1 MRRTT
6 TISLQ
11 LRIVVLVLLLMTAT
25 FAFFA
30 VWGGRAR
37 EQARTQM
44 EQERA
49 VSVQLAA
56 ARIDGLVRSDL
67 AELRETAQRL
77 AEGRSDQLQPRE
89 GPLLE
94 RNPDGSF
101 SGGVY
106 LIDSTGRLLAG
117 TDPIDGVPVG
127 AVLPQSDLLRTLVQD
142 GQPGVSNA
150 VPFGPGGESS
160 LIVAVPLTPSGG
172 QAGTVLFGV
181 TRLADSSFVQAI
193 QPLALGRTGY
203 AQIFDN
209 SGQPVVDIY
218 PERTFGTAVHQQRL
232 AALLVDGQ
240 PQITE
245 CHDCHT
251 PNRISDQQIMAFA
264 PVTSAGWGVVA
275 AQSQGEILAP
285 LRQLQWPLLW
295 GSGILFA
302 FALLFAWLAGRNVVR
317 PLNRLM
323 VACEGIAGGD
333 LERPVPAVGVGEIH
347 RLARAFD
354 TVRDRLAVALS
365 EMLSWNTVLEERVQE
380 KTEDLSRSCNELQAS
395 SDYLQAVVDS
405 LTDEMQIVAR
415 DGTILQVNTARLAST
430 GRLRDELVGQQCCKT
445 LCGGQ
450 GECVREEGRCLVS
463 VVWETG
469 RPGRSTSRECGRQ
482 SRDRFLE
489 VAASPLRDADGNI
502 IAVVEVMRDVTESRA
517 LQEEVLLRN
526 RELSALNE
534 VLLAAGE
541 SLELHT
547 VLSLVARTVGNVF
560 GADAVT
566 ILLAPR
572 AGETLWHA
580 GVELP
585 EPQVRDLLRDAFQD
599 GVGRD
604 GSPEP
609 VIFEDLPGEAGPA
622 YGALAAAGIGA
633 LALVPL
639 RFGERPV
646 ASLALAFRERRGFS
660 SQDVGLLRS
669 IGSQLA
675 LAIDRALLY
684 HEQQRAAARA
694 SSLLGIAAEIS
705 ALESLDYVLERIVAE
720 AATLL
725 GMEKAQLLLFGEN
738 GLDTTVSVSA
748 GNRTVRV
755 AHQQPWREQGLG
767 GLAAST
773 GAPVWTADYTAD
785 PRFNHVA
792 QEDAWADGIYFA
804 IAVPL
809 QAGSRVIGVLY
820 VGSAS
825 ANQFEE
831 EDVSLL
837 LGFASHAA
845 IAIENARLFSEAGKV
860 EALRE
865 LDTLR
870 SQLVSTVSHELR
882 TPLAGIKAYSTALL
896 RTDVKRSESMQREYL
911 SAIDLDCDR
920 LTTLVEESLDV
931 SRIRAG
937 MPGLNREPLSPV
949 GAIERAIAAIRPV
962 AKRRVIACEADPDLP
977 PAWGDPERMQQVLG
991 NLLSNALN
999 YSKSPSPVTVSA
1011 RLVGKDIRFAV
1022 ADRGVGL
1029 RADEYE
1035 RIFEPFY
1042 RGDGAKVG
1050 RVRGTGLGLAI
1061 CKGIVEAHGGRI
1073 WVESE
1078 PGKGSTFY
1086 FTLPTHRAAKTAA
1099 KG

>member
-1 MRRTT
+1 VPRIT

-30 VWGGRAR
+30 AWGGQAR
-37 EQARTQM
+37 QQARTQM

-56 ARIDGLVRSDL
+56 ARIDGLVRGDL
-67 AELRETAQRL
+67 GELRETAQAL
-77 AEGRSDQLQPRE
+77 AEGGGGQLQPQAAPR
-89 GPLLE
+89 LD
-94 RNPDGSF
+94 RNADGSF

-117 TDPIDGVPVG
+117 TDPIPGIPVG

-142 GQPGVSNA
+142 GQPGVSSA
-150 VPFGPGGESS
+150 VPFGPGDESS
-160 LIVAVPLTPSGG
+160 LLVAVPLTPSGG
-172 QAGTVLFGV
+172 QAGAILFGV
-181 TRLADSSFVQAI
+181 TRLAGSSFVEAI

-209 SGQPVVDIY
+209 SGRPLVDIY

-232 AALLVDGQ
+232 ASLLVDGQ
-240 PQITE
+240 PQTTE

-251 PNRISDQQIMAFA
+251 PNRISDKQLMAFA
-264 PVTSAGWGVVA
+264 PVASAGWGVVA
-275 AQSQGEILAP
+275 AQSEGEILAP

-302 FALLFAWLAGRNVVR
+302 FALLFSWLAGRNVVR

-333 LERPVPAVGVGEIH
+333 LERPVPAVGVGEIR
-347 RLARAFD
+347 RLANAFD
-354 TVRDRLAVALS
+354 TVRDRLAAALA
-365 EMLSWNTVLEERVQE
+365 EVLSWNVVLEDRVQE
-380 KTEDLSRSCNELQAS
+380 KTEDLSRSVRELQAS
-395 SDYLQAVVDS
+395 SDYLQDVVDS

-430 GRLRDELVGQQCCKT
+430 GRTRDELVGQQCCKV

-450 GECVREEGRCLVS
+450 VACVREEGACLVS
-463 VVWETG
+463 DVWATG
-469 RPGRSTSRECGRQ
+469 RPGRSTSRECGLQ
-482 SRDRFLE
+482 DQGRFLE

-502 IAVVEVMRDVTESRA
+502 IAVVEVMRDVTESRS

-534 VLLAAGE
+534 VLLSAGE

-547 VLSLVARTVGNVF
+547 VLSLAARTVGNVF

-572 AGETLWHA
+572 GGETMWHA

-585 EPQVRDLLRDAFQD
+585 EPHVRDLLRDAFQN
-599 GVGRD
+599 GHGRD

-622 YGALAAAGIGA
+622 CGALAAAGIGS

-660 SQDVGLLRS
+660 SRDVGLLRS

-684 HEQQRAAARA
+684 QEQQRAAARA
-694 SSLLGIAAEIS
+694 SSLLGIAGQIS
-705 ALESLDYVLERIVAE
+705 ALESLDNVLERIVHE

-725 GMEKAQLLLFGEN
+725 GMEKAQLLLFGED
-738 GLDTTVSVSA
+738 GLDTAVSVSA
-748 GNRTVRV
+748 GNRTVRA
-755 AHQQPWREQGLG
+755 AHQPWWQQGLG
-767 GLAAST
+767 GLAVST
-773 GAPVWTADYTAD
+773 GAPVWTADYAAD
-785 PRFNHVA
+785 ARFSHAA
-792 QEDAWADGIYFA
+792 QEAASAAGISSA

-809 QAGSRVIGVLY
+809 QAGSRVIGALY

-825 ANQFEE
+825 ANQFQE
-831 EDVSLL
+831 EDVPIL

-845 IAIENARLFSEAGKV
+845 IAIENARLFTEAGKV

-896 RTDVKRSESMQREYL
+896 RTDVKRSDRMQREYL
-911 SAIDLDCDR
+911 SAIDQDCDR
-920 LTTLVEESLDV
+920 LTTLVEESLDM

-937 MPGLNREPLSPV
+937 MPGLHREPLPPV

-962 AKRRVIACEADPDLP
+962 AKRRVIAYKADPDLP
-977 PAWGDPERMQQVLG
+977 LAWGDPERVHQVLG
-991 NLLSNALN
+991 NLLENALN
-999 YSKSPSPVTVSA
+999 YSKPPSPVTVSA
-1011 RLVGKDIRFAV
+1011 HVVGDDIRFAV
-1022 ADRGVGL
+1022 ADRGGGL
-1029 RADEYE
+1029 RPDEYE

-1042 RGDGAKVG
+1042 RGDGAKTG

-1061 CKGIVEAHGGRI
+1061 CKGIVEAHDGRI

-1078 PGKGSTFY
+1078 VGKGSTFY
-1086 FTLPTHRAAKTAA
+1086 FTLPTYPAAKPAT

>member
-1 MRRTT
+1 MPRTT

-30 VWGGRAR
+30 VWGGHAR

-67 AELRETAQRL
+67 VELREIAQAL
-77 AEGRSDQLQPRE
+77 AEGRSDQVQTQE
-89 GPLLE
+89 VPLLDS
-94 RNPDGSF
+94 NPDDSF

-106 LIDSTGRLLAG
+106 LVDNNGRLLAG
-117 TDPIDGVPVG
+117 SDEIAGVPVG
-127 AVLPQSDLLRTLVQD
+127 AVLPQSNLLRTLVED
-142 GQPGVSNA
+142 GQPGVSSA
-150 VPFGPGGESS
+150 VPFGPNDERS
-160 LIVAVPLTPSGG
+160 LLVAVPLTLSGR
-172 QAGTVLFGV
+172 QAGAVLFGV
-181 TRLADSSFVQAI
+181 IRLADSDFVEAI
-193 QPLALGRTGY
+193 QPLALGQTGY
-203 AQIFDN
+203 AEIFDN
-209 SGQPVVDIY
+209 SGQPLVDIY

-232 AALLVDGQ
+232 AELLVAGQ
-240 PQITE
+240 PEITKCHS
-245 CHDCHT
+245 CHDPT
-251 PNRISDQQIMAFA
+251 GPVSDQQVMAFA
-264 PVTSAGWGVVA
+264 PVMSAGWGVVA
-275 AQSQGEILAP
+275 AQSEGEILAP

-295 GSGILFA
+295 GSGILLA
-302 FALLFAWLAGRNVVR
+302 FALLFSWLAGRNVVR

-333 LERPVPAVGVGEIH
+333 LERPVPAVGVGEIR
-347 RLARAFD
+347 RLAHAFD
-354 TVRDRLAVALS
+354 TVRDRLAAALS
-365 EMLSWNTVLEERVQE
+365 EMLSWNAVLEERVQE
-380 KTEDLSRSCNELQAS
+380 KTEDLSRSCRELQAS

-430 GRLRDELVGQQCCKT
+430 GRQRDELVGQQCCKV

-450 GECVREEGRCLVS
+450 GECVREEGTCLVS
-463 VVWETG
+463 EVWATG
-469 RPGRSTSRECGRQ
+469 RPDRSTSRECGRQ
-482 SRDRFLE
+482 GEGRFLE

-502 IAVVEVMRDVTESRA
+502 IAVVEVMRDVTESRL
-517 LQEEVLLRN
+517 LQEEVLSRN

-541 SLELHT
+541 SLELST

-572 AGETLWHA
+572 GGETMYHS
-580 GVELP
+580 GVDLP
-585 EPQVRDLLRDAFQD
+585 EPLLRELLRDASQD
-599 GVGRD
+599 GNGRD
-604 GSPEP
+604 GTPEP
-609 VIFEDLPGEAGPA
+609 VIFEDLRGVTEPGCRV
-622 YGALAAAGIGA
+622 LAAAGIGSVA
-633 LALVPL
+633 LMPL
-639 RFGERPV
+639 RFGERPI
-646 ASLALAFRERRGFS
+646 ASLALAFRERSALSPR
-660 SQDVGLLRS
+660 DVSLLRS

-675 LAIDRALLY
+675 LAVDRALLY
-684 HEQQRAAARA
+684 QGQQRAAARA
-694 SSLLGIAAEIS
+694 SSLLGIAAQIS
-705 ALESLDYVLERIVAE
+705 ALESLDHVLERIVDE
-720 AATLL
+720 AAMLL
-725 GMEKAQLLLFGEN
+725 GMEKAQLLLFGED
-738 GLDTTVSVSA
+738 GMDTAVSVSA
-748 GNRTVRV
+748 GNRTVKVVR
-755 AHQQPWREQGLG
+755 QQPWREQGLG

-773 GAPVWTADYTAD
+773 GAPVWTADYAAD
-785 PRFNHVA
+785 ARFSPAA
-792 QEDAWADGIYFA
+792 QEAAWADGICSV

-825 ANQFEE
+825 ANQFQE
-831 EDVSLL
+831 EDVSVLV
-837 LGFASHAA
+837 GFASHAA

-882 TPLAGIKAYSTALL
+882 TPLAGIKAYATALL
-896 RTDVKRSESMQREYL
+896 RTDVKRSDRMRREYL
-911 SAIDLDCDR
+911 SAIDQDCDR
-920 LTTLVEESLDV
+920 LTTLVEESLDM

-937 MPGLNREPLSPV
+937 MPGLNRELLSPH

-962 AKRRVIACEADPDLP
+962 AKRRVIACVADPDLP
-977 PAWGDPERMQQVLG
+977 PAWGDPERVHQVLG

-999 YSKSPSPVTVSA
+999 FSKSPSPVTVSA
-1011 RLVGKDIRFAV
+1011 HLVGEDIRFCV

-1042 RGDGAKVG
+1042 RADGANAG
-1050 RVRGTGLGLAI
+1050 RPRGTGLGLAI

-1078 PGKGSTFY
+1078 AGKGSTFY
-1086 FTLPTHRAAKTAA
+1086 FTLPTYPTA